1 MSTSSASSNPNVEEC
16 RPPVSYEND
25 QQELLRNENDS
36 KKIRMVLGNRLESSG
51 RSVMGTVVLNHTTP
65 LSIFTTI
72 PQKGNSEK
80 RCNRLINLKG
90 NSDRTMV
97 YSKLLEDSACHPYE
111 FRTYCEQ
118 CHNQHVAH
126 NMVLDN
132 EIMPCQVVNIEFVD
146 IRDGGIFANN
156 LVWLTAL
163 IEKGCM
169 ARCFVFWNAGTTFLL
184 SGGSVNDLLAKN
196 KVIEDYVA
204 EMDVQIRHVSVNLKH
219 EFILVPLVFTRDTC
233 DLEIQAMDKVL
244 NDTGSLPVIGQAFPK
259 FLDYN
264 AQVMNLVKDKFP
276 TSEPQVVDPNLLLA
290 VKSVQSTTMV
300 YGEPFTTVKYQFR
313 TGDNPDNPRLMD
325 ESTRQGYFV
334 NLCKWVLD
342 NFEKETKD
350 EMTRK
355 QVPSVSPNLSMIKQ
369 YTKDTRIG

>member
-1 MSTSSASSNPNVEEC
+1 M
-16 RPPVSYEND
+16 
-25 QQELLRNENDS
+25 
-36 KKIRMVLGNRLESSG
+36 
-51 RSVMGTVVLNHTTP
+51 
-65 LSIFTTI
+65 
-72 PQKGNSEK
+72 
-80 RCNRLINLKG
+80 
-90 NSDRTMV
+90 
-97 YSKLLEDSACHPYE
+97 
-111 FRTYCEQ
+111 
-118 CHNQHVAH
+118 
-126 NMVLDN
+126 
-132 EIMPCQVVNIEFVD
+132 
-146 IRDGGIFANN
+146 
-156 LVWLTAL
+156 
-163 IEKGCM
+163 
-169 ARCFVFWNAGTTFLL
+169 
-184 SGGSVNDLLAKN
+184 
-196 KVIEDYVA
+196 A

-244 NDTGSLPVIGQAFPK
+244 NDTGSLPVLGQAFPK

-276 TSEPQVVDPNLLLA
+276 TSETQVVDPNLLLA
-290 VKSVQSTTMV
+290 VKPVESTTMV

-325 ESTRQGYFV
+325 ESARQGYFV

-369 YTKDTRIG
+369 YTNDTRIG